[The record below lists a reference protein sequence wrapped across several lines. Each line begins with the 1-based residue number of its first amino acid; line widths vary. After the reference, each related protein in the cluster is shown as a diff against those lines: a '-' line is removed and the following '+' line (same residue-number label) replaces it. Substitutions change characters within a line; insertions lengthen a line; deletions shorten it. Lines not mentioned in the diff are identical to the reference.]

1 MRRILAWLRRGAMT
15 SQVIDAI
22 HAGRNHWL
30 QRGRT
35 ACRVTTKE
43 ILMSV
48 FASPRFLPAVM
59 WADAASCAAT
69 GALQVAFTGAL
80 AGLTGL
86 PAPLL
91 MGTGVFLLVYA
102 AAAAFMASRST
113 PPRTLIGLVVAGN
126 FGWAVA
132 CIALLVSGMFA
143 VTALGMAWVL
153 AQVACVV
160 VLAELQWT
168 GLRRTRGSA
177 GAVTGLTPAG
187 RW

>member
-1 MRRILAWLRRGAMT
+1 MGSNAAGLACG
-15 SQVIDAI
+15 
-22 HAGRNHWL
+22 
-30 QRGRT
+30 
-35 ACRVTTKE
+35 VTTPKE
-43 ILMSV
+43 IHMSV
-48 FASPRFLPAVM
+48 FASPRFLPNVM

-80 AGLTGL
+80 ARLTGL

-91 MGTGVFLLVYA
+91 TGTGVFLLAYA
-102 AAAAFMASRST
+102 AAAAFMASRRA

-132 CIALLVSGMFA
+132 SVALLVSGIFP

-168 GLRRTRGSA
+168 GLRRTRG
-177 GAVTGLTPAG
+177 GARVVSGLEPAG

>member
-1 MRRILAWLRRGAMT
+1 MSAM
-15 SQVIDAI
+15 SI
-22 HAGRNHWL
+22 
-30 QRGRT
+30 
-35 ACRVTTKE
+35 
-43 ILMSV
+43 
-48 FASPRFLPAVM
+48 FASPRFLPNVM

-91 MGTGVFLLVYA
+91 MSTGVFLLAYA
-102 AAAAFMASRST
+102 AMAAFMASRST
-113 PPRTLIGLVVAGN
+113 PPRTLIGLVVVGN

-132 CIALLVSGMFA
+132 CISLLVSGIFP
-143 VTALGMAWVL
+143 VTAVGVAWVL
-153 AQVACVV
+153 AQAVCVI

-168 GLRRTRGSA
+168 GLRRSRGNAGSA
-177 GAVTGLTPAG
+177 ASLTPAG